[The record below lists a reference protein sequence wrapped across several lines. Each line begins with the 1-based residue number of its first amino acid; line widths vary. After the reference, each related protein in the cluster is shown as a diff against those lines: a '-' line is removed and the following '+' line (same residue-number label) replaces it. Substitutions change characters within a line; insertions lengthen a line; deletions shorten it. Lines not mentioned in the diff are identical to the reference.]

1 MAAVLNEGLEELVSG
16 QDLLPEWREE
26 GPVSLRTSPVD
37 EGVHVLDRIVVLVED
52 DVQVTVPVQV
62 PARNQLNPAPAGDV
76 GAGAAVSEGPLN
88 EFLVGAVPDRRLP
101 RIQVPA
107 VREQHS
113 RSSNP
118 VLSSRAHAIFAFTRC
133 VWI

>member
-101 RIQVPA
+101 RIQVRRCEA
-107 VREQHS
+107 AQQEQQPGSQLPGTCHL
-113 RSSNP
+113 P
-118 VLSSRAHAIFAFTRC
+118 FTRC